1 MKKLILTAL
10 LTAVILPLMATSY
23 VWDRQKMESYR
34 NQPNEHVAA
43 AIKGIIRDA
52 DKKLADPVPD
62 ITDKTHVAPS
72 GDKHDYFSMAR
83 YWWPN
88 PKTDDHLPYI
98 RQDGKVNPETEDMDR
113 RTLDAMEKNSSS
125 FISIS

>member
-52 DKKLADPVPD
+52 DKKLADPYP
-62 ITDKTHVAPS
+62 I
-72 GDKHDYFSMAR
+72 
-83 YWWPN
+83 
-88 PKTDDHLPYI
+88 
-98 RQDGKVNPETEDMDR
+98 
-113 RTLDAMEKNSSS
+113 
-125 FISIS
+125 